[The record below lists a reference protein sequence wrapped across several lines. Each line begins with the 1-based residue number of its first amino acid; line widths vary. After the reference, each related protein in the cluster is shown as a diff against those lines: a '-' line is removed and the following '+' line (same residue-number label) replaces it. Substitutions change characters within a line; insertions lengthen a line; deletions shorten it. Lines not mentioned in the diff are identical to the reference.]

1 MEQAFRE
8 WLISEGMGLPEDTE
22 MVTHPLLISIP
33 HGGNTVPPEV
43 REMVCI
49 TGRDIFYDGDALTR
63 EIYGFGKRV
72 DAVIE
77 TPIARAIVDVNRASD
92 DRPPANPDGVV
103 KTVTTDGTP
112 VYRKGM
118 FPDDALVEDLLQRYY
133 FPYHETLGDLL
144 SNRSIR
150 LALDCHSMLERSPA
164 ASVRPG
170 EPRPLICLSNRG
182 DEHGM
187 PARGRGPV
195 TCPPEW
201 IRALAE
207 SLGQAFAGGGRVA
220 MNDPFAGRYISQ
232 YHYKRRGIP
241 WMQMEINCKLY
252 LNEVYFDPG
261 RLRVDQRII
270 QELRGRIFDALV
282 RFLTVL

>member
-1 MEQAFRE
+1 
-8 WLISEGMGLPEDTE
+8 MGT
-22 MVTHPLLISIP
+22 VYPLLISIP
-33 HGGNTVPPEV
+33 HSGGTVPPEV
-43 REMVCI
+43 ADMVRI

-63 EIYGFGKRV
+63 EIYDFGKSV

-77 TPIARAIVDVNRASD
+77 TPIARAIVDVNRAYD
-92 DRPPANPDGVV
+92 DRPPENPDGVV
-103 KTVTTDGTP
+103 KTVTTDGTL
-112 VYRKGM
+112 VYREGM

-187 PARGRGPV
+187 PVRGRGPV

-207 SLGQAFAGGGRVA
+207 SLRRAFAGEGEVA
-220 MNDPFAGRYISQ
+220 MNDPFAGGYISQ
-232 YHYKRRGIP
+232 YHYERSGIP
-241 WMQMEINCKLY
+241 WIQIEINRKLY
-252 LNEVYFDPG
+252 LNETYFDPE

-270 QELRGRIFDALV
+270 QELRERISDAIV

>member
-1 MEQAFRE
+1 
-8 WLISEGMGLPEDTE
+8 MGT
-22 MVTHPLLISIP
+22 TYPLLISIP
-33 HGGNTVPPEV
+33 HGGDTIPPEV
-43 REMVCI
+43 ADIVNI

-92 DRPPANPDGVV
+92 DRPPENPDGVV

-112 VYRKGM
+112 VYREGM
-118 FPDDALVEDLLQRYY
+118 FPDDALVDDLLQRYY
-133 FPYHETLGDLL
+133 FPYHERLGDLL
-144 SNRSIR
+144 GSRDIR
-150 LALDCHSMLERSPA
+150 LALDCHSMLEQSPP
-164 ASVRPG
+164 ASVHLG
-170 EPRPLICLSNRG
+170 EPRSLICLGNRG
-182 DEHGM
+182 DREGM
-187 PARGRGPV
+187 PVRGRGPV

-207 SLGQAFAGGGRVA
+207 SLGQAFAGVGKVA
-220 MNDPFAGRYISQ
+220 MNDPFAGGYISQ
-232 YHYKRRGIP
+232 YHYDRSGIP
-241 WMQMEINCKLY
+241 WIQIEINRKLY
-252 LNEVYFDPG
+252 LNEMYFDPE

-270 QELRGRIFDALV
+270 RELRERIFDAIV

>member
-1 MEQAFRE
+1 
-8 WLISEGMGLPEDTE
+8 MGAAY
-22 MVTHPLLISIP
+22 PLLVSIP
-33 HGGNTVPPEV
+33 HGGDTIPPEV
-43 REMVCI
+43 TDIVNI

-63 EIYGFGKRV
+63 EIYGFGTRV

-77 TPIARAIVDVNRASD
+77 TPIARAIVDVNRAYG
-92 DRPPANPDGVV
+92 DRAPANPDGVV

-112 VYRKGM
+112 VYREGI

-133 FPYHETLGDLL
+133 VPYHGRLG
-144 SNRSIR
+144 NRLESRNIK
-150 LALDCHSMLERSPA
+150 LALDCHSMLEHSPA
-164 ASVRPG
+164 ASDRPR

-182 DEHGM
+182 DRDGM
-187 PARGRGPV
+187 PVRGHGPA

-220 MNDPFAGRYISQ
+220 INDPFAGGYISQ
-232 YHYKRRGIP
+232 HHYERERIP
-241 WMQMEINCKLY
+241 WIQIEINRKLY
-252 LNEVYFDPG
+252 LNKVYFDPE
-261 RLRVDQRII
+261 RLRVDRGII
-270 QELRGRIFDALV
+270 RELREKIFDAIL

>member
-1 MEQAFRE
+1 
-8 WLISEGMGLPEDTE
+8 MGI
-22 MVTHPLLISIP
+22 VYPLLISIP
-33 HGGNTVPPEV
+33 HGGGMVPPEV
-43 REMVCI
+43 ADIVSI
-49 TGRDIFYDGDALTR
+49 TKRDIFYDGDALTR
-63 EIYGFGKRV
+63 EIYDFGKRV

-92 DRPPANPDGVV
+92 DRAPANPDGVV

-112 VYRKGM
+112 VYRAGM

-133 FPYHETLGDLL
+133 FPYHERLGDLL
-144 SNRSIR
+144 GSRDIR

-164 ASVRPG
+164 ASDKPDL
-170 EPRPLICLSNRG
+170 PRPLICLSNRG
-182 DEHGM
+182 DRAGM
-187 PARGRGPV
+187 PVRGRGHI

-220 MNDPFAGRYISQ
+220 INDPFSGRYILQ
-232 YHYKRRGIP
+232 HHCERDKIP
-241 WMQMEINCKLY
+241 WIQIEINRKLY
-252 LNEVYFDPG
+252 LNETYFDPE

-270 QELRGRIFDALV
+270 RDLRERIFDTIV
-282 RFLTVL
+282 RFLAML